1 MKKFDYKSAIGQ
13 LERLELEIQ
22 DPATPLDK
30 VEELIRKANAIVA
43 DCRQYLRSAREEYE
57 ENL

>member
-1 MKKFDYKSAIGQ
+1 MKEFDYKSAIGQ
-13 LERLELEIQ
+13 LERLEREIQ

-30 VEELIRKANAIVA
+30 VEELICKANAIVA
-43 DCRQYLRSAREEYE
+43 ECRQYLRSAREKYE